1 MITTK
6 QQLKDFIKYEAKF
19 YKQKR
24 ALRFLPALK
33 EKTIAWKYVCLL
45 RYEEYHYNKRHRFLA
60 LFYHILRIM
69 LGRKN
74 LLFIPI
80 NVIDKGFMM
89 IHPHNIVIN
98 AKKIGKNFSIQFN
111 CSLVAHGH
119 NGDNPIIGD
128 NVTIGCSSVILGGV
142 HIANGIAIGA
152 NSTVNKSFFEENICI
167 AGCPAKKI
175 SNNGSLT
182 WNKKNRIND

>member
-1 MITTK
+1 MKMELTEQMNELVMKLLHYFITEKEYAPIILHGAQNEIWLENLEGDFEIVRIVTDYIHNDEQLEYDLLKTK
-6 QQLKDFIKYEAKF
+6 QIARKI
-19 YKQKR
+19 KQKTFS
-24 ALRFLPALK
+24 LS
-33 EKTIAWKYVCLL
+33 
-45 RYEEYHYNKRHRFLA
+45 
-60 LFYHILRIM
+60 M
-69 LGRKN
+69 
-74 LLFIPI
+74 
-80 NVIDKGFMM
+80 NVI
-89 IHPHNIVIN
+89 
-98 AKKIGKNFSIQFN
+98 SIFLN
-111 CSLVAHGH
+111 
-119 NGDNPIIGD
+119 IGD